1 MTKKMKRNST
11 NQALSILFSVFMLLL
26 AFSSPAQLLVS
37 EPEVLDFGTVESAAS
52 LRSVLVLRNTSAKPV
67 YLLRADSPKNL
78 DVYTSTKKIPPGD
91 TLHLRFMFIPPQ
103 AGMVNE
109 EIRLVHSASDKPMII
124 KIKGQINNLTGTVMT
139 NCVNFDPKAG
149 ANIPGALIPLITS
162 HEVLITNLSSGQ
174 AVKSG
179 NIVYTSLRS
188 GEKFTRAINMGRL
201 NTNLPVD
208 LYELSIDVPGF
219 KSQQRTMYLPA
230 DGMRS
235 VFSLEPKP
243 LSSSTPLRPS
253 ITSRSAVP
261 NPEPNPEP
269 SQPLSELDEKL
280 YKPNNLIFLVDVSG
294 SMRAPQKLPLLKQSV
309 FTLLEPIRPVDKIT
323 VIAYSSNAD
332 VIVPTTEGNKKEEIY
347 ARLDTMQA
355 GGTTAGS
362 EGIRKAYELAT
373 QSYIQGG
380 NNRIIL
386 ATDGAFRVSGR
397 ERETIKNAAL
407 GDTMQVFLTILAFD
421 SNEDDLDMLKT
432 LAKLGGGEAVPVR
445 KGNRAEQI
453 LLDEIKKQ
461 SRR

>member
-1 MTKKMKRNST
+1 MTKQLKRNST
-11 NQALSILFSVFMLLL
+11 NQALSMLFSVFMLLL
-26 AFSSPAQLLVS
+26 AFSSPAQVLVS

-67 YLLRADSPKNL
+67 YLLRADSPRNL
-78 DVYTSTKKIPPGD
+78 DVYTLSKKIPPGD

-109 EIRLVHSASDKPMII
+109 EIRLVHSATDKPMII
-124 KIKGQINNLTGTVMT
+124 KIKGQINNLTGSAMT

-149 ANIPGALIPLITS
+149 ANSPGALIPLITS
-162 HEVLITNLSSGQ
+162 HEVLITNLNSGQ

-230 DGMRS
+230 VGMRS

-243 LSSSTPLRPS
+243 LSPSTPLRPS
-253 ITSRSAVP
+253 ITPRSAI
-261 NPEPNPEP
+261 PNPEP

-309 FTLLEPIRPVDKIT
+309 FALLEPIRPIDKIT

-362 EGIRKAYELAT
+362 EGIRKAYELAA

-421 SNEDDLDMLKT
+421 SSEDDLDMLKT
-432 LAKLGGGEAVPVR
+432 LAELGGGEAVPVR